1 MILSTIILGILPYLS
16 SGVIDT
22 TNVETL
28 GLTMTDD
35 TKTVTIF
42 SPDDETHHYAN
53 GVVMTAFKDVLYCMW
68 QSSKT
73 DEDAPETCVM
83 YSQSTDE
90 GVTWTKPEPL
100 AAATDSSYC
109 TSGGWIGTK
118 DTLTA
123 FINVWPKDMQP
134 IWNKTPTRWLT
145 DGLWEQPISSLACTL
160 PPSTLMTHQ
169 GTAAGTKDK

>member
-28 GLTMTDD
+28 GLTMTEG

-42 SPDDETHHYAN
+42 SPNDETHHYAN

-68 QSSKT
+68 QSSQT

-83 YSQSTDE
+83 YSKSSDE
-90 GVTWTKPEPL
+90 GVTWTKPEKL
-100 AAATDSSYC
+100 AAS
-109 TSGGWIGTK
+109 TSGQRVCSPSAATPIIYIVGMARHGASLNLSGWQTG
-118 DTLTA
+118 
-123 FINVWPKDMQP
+123 
-134 IWNKTPTRWLT
+134 
-145 DGLWEQPISSLACTL
+145 G
-160 PPSTLMTHQ
+160 
-169 GTAAGTKDK
+169 

>member
-1 MILSTIILGILPYLS
+1 MLMSTIILGILPYLS

-83 YSQSTDE
+83 
-90 GVTWTKPEPL
+90 
-100 AAATDSSYC
+100 
-109 TSGGWIGTK
+109 
-118 DTLTA
+118 
-123 FINVWPKDMQP
+123 
-134 IWNKTPTRWLT
+134 
-145 DGLWEQPISSLACTL
+145 
-160 PPSTLMTHQ
+160 
-169 GTAAGTKDK
+169 

>member
-83 YSQSTDE
+83 YSKSTDE
-90 GVTWTKPEPL
+90 GVYGQQLLHVGWMDWHEGHTHSLHQRL
-100 AAATDSSYC
+100 AQGYAAHRRLHLLH
-109 TSGGWIGTK
+109 I
-118 DTLTA
+118 
-123 FINVWPKDMQP
+123 
-134 IWNKTPTRWLT
+134 
-145 DGLWEQPISSLACTL
+145 
-160 PPSTLMTHQ
+160 
-169 GTAAGTKDK
+169 